1 MVRRNEIVLSWNHN
15 ADSYTDCFFT
25 FFAGIMNCQARLA
38 QDSSHAFNITSE
50 RRRNPI
56 LCIER
61 NKNIY
66 ISMLD

>member
-38 QDSSHAFNITSE
+38 QDSSHAFHVHNQ
-50 RRRNPI
+50 
-56 LCIER
+56 
-61 NKNIY
+61 
-66 ISMLD
+66 